1 MKEII
6 INWLLTG
13 TFLFF
18 EKNLGSPNR
27 YSVTGSYYVSMHC
40 CECRFN
46 CSARR
51 ERVNISLRSWKG
63 FQWLSICW
71 VTLCCEG
78 MTVTSSLETEFSS
91 RTKDSEV
98 SMRRL
103 SCGNMRVSVSCYW
116 GIPSWDL
123 SPPLAPP
130 LTCDGDGAQTSFQ
143 SYWSI
148 NLEWMSKGPSQVTN
162 REVVV

>member
-27 YSVTGSYYVSMHC
+27 YSVTGSYYMSMHC

-78 MTVTSSLETEFSS
+78 MTTTSALETDLSSHTKETSKSRSSCGSERGTAPCCWETSSWENSLA
-91 RTKDSEV
+91 
-98 SMRRL
+98 
-103 SCGNMRVSVSCYW
+103 
-116 GIPSWDL
+116 
-123 SPPLAPP
+123 LAPT
-130 LTCDGDGAQTSFQ
+130 LAYDWDGAQTSLQ
-143 SYWSI
+143 SYCVRS
-148 NLEWMSKGPSQVTN
+148 LQWMSNIGWPERSLFAK
-162 REVVV
+162 